1 MEKLVFLQKG
11 LLLRIKINFILR
23 YKPILKMNFIIAT
36 DLTHYHDEEKYL
48 YGDKPHPGA
57 PELYQGQWAT
67 YVNKSLKKFPLSG
80 ASDNHFVITRFGDW
94 LEKLWLNIKV
104 KMRPSLRIKNLAHNL
119 FEEIAIVTQGGEVIW
134 RVDAFTLDYLA
145 NFNIPSS
152 KIEQYRRGIEEGV
165 IYDAERELF
174 LPLPFKTPF
183 PMVASFTDLYLRY
196 KLRTI
201 PEVTVVDISAGSQY
215 RFVSCEQR
223 IKNHETVHHVLVETY
238 QTVKN
243 QWIPKENDAPRFT
256 TRFSRPV
263 KALTF
268 AVKKKEYLPSEFE
281 YSFSAYDD
289 KISRAG
295 ITDENNNIRCNDSM
309 NFFTQ
314 TQPYF
319 HAESNNGDYIGL
331 YSFTGGKINDEK
343 MTASINTSYLPELN
357 LSLNCKEDS
366 KFDKTEYDVFIGAI
380 GVKILEIK
388 GGLIRFFDKG
398 SLTPNIRIT
407 GPTGPT
413 GYTGKSDGPT
423 GYTGYTGKETQKS
436 EPSQVI
442 VETKT
447 FAGPTTEELERKHD
461 QQPEKQPDPQTPVSP
476 TENIRSALSIPSQDT
491 TLQEEPVIIE
501 NPKPPEPVASSCI
514 IS

>member
-1 MEKLVFLQKG
+1 M
-11 LLLRIKINFILR
+11 NTTAFI
-23 YKPILKMNFIIAT
+23 
-36 DLTHYHDEEKYL
+36 DLAHYHDEERYL
-48 YGDKPHPGA
+48 YGDKPHPA
-57 PELYQGQWAT
+57 VPELYQGQWGT
-67 YVNKSLKKFPLSG
+67 YVNKPLQKWPNDRFP
-80 ASDNHFVITRFGDW
+80 ITRFGDW

-104 KMRPSLRIKNLAHNL
+104 KIRFNLTIKNLAHNL

-152 KIEQYRRGIEEGV
+152 KIEQYKRGIEGEKPV
-165 IYDAERELF
+165 DDAIMWSDGERELF

-183 PMVASFTDLYLRY
+183 PMTASFIDLYLRY
-196 KLRTI
+196 KLA
-201 PEVTVVDISAGSQY
+201 PVPGVTVIDVSAGSQY
-215 RFVSCEQR
+215 RFVSGDQR
-223 IKNHETVHHVLVETY
+223 KKNHEMVHHVLVETY

-256 TRFSRPV
+256 TRFSGPV

-268 AVKKKEYLPSEFE
+268 AVKKKDSC
-281 YSFSAYDD
+281 SVYDD
-289 KISRAG
+289 KISRAV
-295 ITDENNNIRCNDSM
+295 ITDESNNIRTSDSM

-319 HAESNNGDYIGL
+319 HAEANNGDCIGL

-357 LSLNCKEDS
+357 LSLNRKEDS
-366 KFDKTEYDVFIGAI
+366 KFDETKYDVFIGAI

-388 GGLIRFFDKG
+388 GGLIRFFSEG
-398 SLTPNIRIT
+398 NLTPNINTCRENKLKIGSTGYIGPLDSVIRAWSLPVVVT

-413 GYTGKSDGPT
+413 GPESTKAVIATPL
-423 GYTGYTGKETQKS
+423 KIS
-436 EPSQVI
+436 EPKPV
-442 VETKT
+442 KT
-447 FAGPTTEELERKHD
+447 FVGPTTEELEKKHE
-461 QQPEKQPDPQTPVSP
+461 QQPDQTPTSP
-476 TENIRSALSIPSQDT
+476 TENIILPEASSTGSRET

-501 NPKPPEPVASSCI
+501 NPKPPEPAASSCI